1 MLPKSETFHN
11 GSRSADIL
19 SASLRSTLFSQTNSD
34 RRFVRAAR
42 SGGQDVHAPFLIRR
56 TRQFDHIRSF
66 VIWFS
71 FTLFI

>member
-19 SASLRSTLFSQTNSD
+19 SASVRSTLFSQTS
-34 RRFVRAAR
+34 FQAEVVRATR
-42 SGGQDVHAPFLIRR
+42 SGGQDVRAPFNYRA
-56 TRQFDHIRSF
+56 RQFDHIRSF